1 MSGGEPAPQG
11 PRWLSVRL
19 VLRVFRDAARIFVT
33 NLGRIIPLGLVVFG
47 VSTLVQELLNRWVN
61 HLGPTSPAT
70 LLAAIG
76 VTLLVGGGTATFA
89 TLVFAGLLDYTV
101 ETEMEGRPAPPITE
115 VLRRVPYLR
124 LAATDLMV
132 VALTLAGLLLLVIP
146 GLIAV
151 TLFGIAPPL
160 VVAEDSGPLAAMRR
174 SLELLRPRFGTALA
188 VVLVPEVAAIIISG
202 ALQDLAGRL
211 GFWTGV
217 LTGVLLEAT
226 LLAFV
231 ALLLNLLAH
240 HLRDPI
246 LTE

>member
-1 MSGGEPAPQG
+1 MRRPDPSG

-19 VLRVFRDAARIFVT
+19 VLRVFQDAVRVFVKH
-33 NLGRIIPLGLVVFG
+33 LGRIIPMGLIVFG
-47 VSTLVQELLNRWVN
+47 VSTLVQELLNWWVN
-61 HLGPTSPAT
+61 HLGATSPVA
-70 LLAAIG
+70 LVAAVG
-76 VTLLVGGGTATFA
+76 VTLLLAGGTATFA

-101 ETEMEGRPAPPITE
+101 EAEMNGVPAPPVAGLI
-115 VLRRVPYLR
+115 RRVPYLR
-124 LAATDLMV
+124 LAAADLLV

-146 GLIAV
+146 GLIAF
-151 TLFGIAPPL
+151 TLLGLASPL

-174 SLELLRPRFGTALA
+174 SFELLRPRFGTAIA
-188 VVLVPEVAAIIISG
+188 VVLVPQLAAVSLSG
-202 ALQDLAGRL
+202 YLQELAGRL
-211 GFWTGV
+211 SFVVGLV
-217 LTGVLLEAT
+217 AGVLLEAT

>member
-1 MSGGEPAPQG
+1 M
-11 PRWLSVRL
+11 RL
-19 VLRVFRDAARIFVT
+19 VLRVFQDAARVFVR

-47 VSTLVQELLNRWVN
+47 VSTLVQEVLNEWVN
-61 HLGPTSPAT
+61 HLGPTSPAR

-76 VTLLVGGGTATFA
+76 VTLLLGGGTATFA
-89 TLVFAGLLDYTV
+89 TLIFAGLLDYTV
-101 ETEMEGRPAPPITE
+101 ETEMDGRPAPAITD

-146 GLIAV
+146 GLIAA
-151 TLFGIAPPL
+151 TLFGLAPPML
-160 VVAEDSGPLAAMRR
+160 VAEDLGPLAAMRR
-174 SLELLRPRFGTALA
+174 SFELLRPRFGTALA
-188 VVLVPEVAAIIISG
+188 VVLVPELAAITISG
-202 ALQDLAGRL
+202 ALHDLAGRL
-211 GFWTGV
+211 GFWPGV
-217 LTGVLLEAT
+217 LAGVLLEAT

-246 LTE
+246 LSE